1 MDDIDQN
8 PATHFDIYFAS
19 IGKKLKSP
27 KGVASLS
34 IEDRKFLFA
43 VMIASVVPSD
53 HKVKAVETDKLAS
66 ILKQKYGLQGEVF
79 TKAMIFARGE
89 YASRE
94 DIKSLA
100 IQLESLLSAEDRAEL
115 VGSMWDVA
123 LSDKEL
129 HQLEEQLIYSVAD
142 AAGLPRK
149 RTAEQQAR
157 ATQRM

>member
-1 MDDIDQN
+1 MEDNDQN
-8 PATHFDIYFAS
+8 PATHFGVYFAN
-19 IGKKLKSP
+19 IGRKLKSP

-53 HKVKAVETDKLAS
+53 HKVKAVETEKLAA
-66 ILKQKYGLQGEVF
+66 ILKQKYGLQGETF

-89 YASRE
+89 YASRA

-100 IQLESLLSAEDRAEL
+100 TQLEDLLSAEDRAEL

-129 HQLEEQLIYSVAD
+129 HQLEEQLIYSIAE

-149 RTAEQQAR
+149 RIAEQQAR
-157 ATQRM
+157 AALKM